1 MPFHFIHLISLAFT
15 QTIPHSKL
23 KARLKELAQSC
34 FIKHNDQNRYTC
46 LVWERWNLFYEK
58 QNSLKL
64 ILWKCSSLKKSFLI
78 CYAWYKCFSTSSRL
92 FHEYQLCSSSHRPV
106 TLFVRKRFH
115 TVTSKEKKRA
125 SLVPY
130 FNTPL
135 YKWHPSL
142 FNFKCGDY
150 LDFIKLIWNKE

>member
-1 MPFHFIHLISLAFT
+1 MPFHFIHLISLVFT

-64 ILWKCSSLKKSFLI
+64 ILWKCSSLKKRFRI

-115 TVTSKEKKRA
+115 TVTSKEKKELA
-125 SLVPY
+125 WSLILTLHYINDTLHYLISSAVII
-130 FNTPL
+130 L
-135 YKWHPSL
+135 ISL
-142 FNFKCGDY
+142 N
-150 LDFIKLIWNKE
+150 

>member
-64 ILWKCSSLKKSFLI
+64 ILWKCSSLMKSFLI

-115 TVTSKEKKRA
+115 TVTSKEKKELA
-125 SLVPY
+125 WSLILTLHYINDTLHYLISSAVII
-130 FNTPL
+130 L
-135 YKWHPSL
+135 ISL
-142 FNFKCGDY
+142 N
-150 LDFIKLIWNKE
+150 

>member
-46 LVWERWNLFYEK
+46 LVWQRWNLFYEK

-78 CYAWYKCFSTSSRL
+78 CYAWYKCFSTSSRF
-92 FHEYQLCSSSHRPV
+92 FHEYQLCSSFHRPV

-115 TVTSKEKKRA
+115 TVTSKEKKELA
-125 SLVPY
+125 WSLILTLHYINDTLHYLISSAVII
-130 FNTPL
+130 L
-135 YKWHPSL
+135 ISL
-142 FNFKCGDY
+142 N
-150 LDFIKLIWNKE
+150 

>member
-23 KARLKELAQSC
+23 KARLKELVQSC

-64 ILWKCSSLKKSFLI
+64 ILWKGSSLKKSFLI

-115 TVTSKEKKRA
+115 TVTSKEKKELA
-125 SLVPY
+125 WSLILTLHYINDTLHYLISSAVII
-130 FNTPL
+130 L
-135 YKWHPSL
+135 ISL
-142 FNFKCGDY
+142 N
-150 LDFIKLIWNKE
+150 

>member
-46 LVWERWNLFYEK
+46 LVWQRWNLFYEK

-115 TVTSKEKKRA
+115 TVTSKEKKELA
-125 SLVPY
+125 WSLILTLHYINDTLHYLISSAVII
-130 FNTPL
+130 L
-135 YKWHPSL
+135 ISL
-142 FNFKCGDY
+142 N
-150 LDFIKLIWNKE
+150 

>member
-64 ILWKCSSLKKSFLI
+64 ILWKCSSLKKSLLI

-115 TVTSKEKKRA
+115 TVTSKEKKELA
-125 SLVPY
+125 WSLILTLHYINDTLHYLISSAVII
-130 FNTPL
+130 L
-135 YKWHPSL
+135 ISL
-142 FNFKCGDY
+142 N
-150 LDFIKLIWNKE
+150 